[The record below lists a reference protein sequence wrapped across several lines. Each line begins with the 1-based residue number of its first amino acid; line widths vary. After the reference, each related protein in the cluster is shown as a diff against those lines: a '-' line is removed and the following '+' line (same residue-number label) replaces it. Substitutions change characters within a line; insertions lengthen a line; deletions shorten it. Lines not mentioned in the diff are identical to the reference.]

1 MSSLQKNRE
10 SVATVTHSGSAPVA
24 AIMGASKGIGLACA
38 KSLSAAGF
46 DLLLSSRN
54 AQALDAVIRDLP
66 GRPEGIKSIAADF
79 GQSEESG
86 RVVESAIA
94 EFGRLD
100 VLIVNGGGPSVGEFD
115 ALTLNQW
122 EQGFQLTVLSAV
134 EAIRAAIPEM
144 AKQGHGRIIIIGSS
158 SIRRPIKNLT
168 LSNVYRPALNGLVKT
183 LAVELAPQGITVNMV
198 APGRIDTGRVESLDK
213 ANAAR
218 SDRSYEEVRL
228 ESEQSIPMGRYGR
241 AEEVA
246 GVVSFL
252 ASPAAGYVTGQ
263 SILVDGGF
271 MPTLP

>member
-1 MSSLQKNRE
+1 
-10 SVATVTHSGSAPVA
+10 
-24 AIMGASKGIGLACA
+24 MGASKGIGLACA
-38 KSLSAAGF
+38 QSLSAAGF
-46 DLLLSSRN
+46 DLLLSSRDS
-54 AQALDAVIRDLP
+54 QALDAVMRDLP
-66 GRPEGIKSIAADF
+66 GRPEGIRSVAADF

-86 RVVESAIA
+86 RVVKSAIA

-115 ALTLNQW
+115 TLTLTQW

-183 LAVELAPQGITVNMV
+183 LAIELAPQGITVNMV
-198 APGRIDTGRVESLDK
+198 APGRIDTTRVESLDQ

-218 SDRSYEEVRL
+218 SSRSYEEVRL

>member
-1 MSSLQKNRE
+1 MSSLQENRNAAAPAVRR
-10 SVATVTHSGSAPVA
+10 SVAPVA
-24 AIMGASKGIGLACA
+24 AIMGSSKGIGRACA
-38 KSLSAAGF
+38 QALSEAGF

-54 AQALDAVIRDLP
+54 PQALDAVMRDLP
-66 GRPEGIKSIAADF
+66 GSPEGIRTTPADF
-79 GQSEESG
+79 AQPDEAG
-86 RVVESAIA
+86 RVVKAAIT

-100 VLIVNGGGPSVGEFD
+100 ALIVNGGGPPVGEFD
-115 ALTLNQW
+115 TLTRNQW
-122 EQGFQLTVLSAV
+122 EEGFQLTILSAV
-134 EAIRAAIPEM
+134 EAIGAAVPEM
-144 AKQGHGRIIIIGSS
+144 ARQGHGRIIIIGSS
-158 SIRRPIKNLT
+158 SIRRPISNLT

-213 ANAAR
+213 ANASR
-218 SDRSYEEVRL
+218 SNKSYEEVRF

-263 SILVDGGF
+263 SILVDGGL